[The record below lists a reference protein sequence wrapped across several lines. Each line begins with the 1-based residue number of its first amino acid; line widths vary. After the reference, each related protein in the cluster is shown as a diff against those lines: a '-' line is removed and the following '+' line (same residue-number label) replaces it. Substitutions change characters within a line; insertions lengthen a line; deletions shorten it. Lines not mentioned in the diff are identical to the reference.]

1 MYGFIGKVLRVDLS
15 SGALSEEAISE
26 EDARLFLGGSGLAT
40 KYLIDELAPGV
51 DPLGPENKLIYMTG
65 PLTGTASPSAGRFAA
80 VAKSPLTGLWG
91 EANSGGR
98 WGCDLKRSGYDGII
112 IEGKAA
118 APVVLVIDNGKARL
132 QDAAS
137 LWGKNVFETTATLK
151 QDLGKKFNISC
162 IGIAGEKLVRY
173 AAIMNDEHRA
183 LGRCGLGCGH
193 GVEEPEGH
201 RRRRLTK
208 GRTGRQGCLQG
219 GRQHRVRPHQRKPAE
234 DDAGGLWHRYGH
246 RHGQRERA
254 VYRPETGKQAFA
266 PIPTISTAPPSTRVS
281 SRAEKP
287 ALHALSLVAGRLT

>member
-137 LWGKNVFETTATLK
+137 LWGKNVFDQDYATSAYSR
-151 QDLGKKFNISC
+151 FISPL
-162 IGIAGEKLVRY
+162 IFGVLQIDPVQIDTGAKY
-173 AAIMNDEHRA
+173 
-183 LGRCGLGCGH
+183 
-193 GVEEPEGH
+193 GVE
-201 RRRRLTK
+201 
-208 GRTGRQGCLQG
+208 
-219 GRQHRVRPHQRKPAE
+219 VR
-234 DDAGGLWHRYGH
+234 WN
-246 RHGQRERA
+246 
-254 VYRPETGKQAFA
+254 F
-266 PIPTISTAPPSTRVS
+266 
-281 SRAEKP
+281 
-287 ALHALSLVAGRLT
+287 